1 MLRIEGIIIPEN
13 KQILFSLTSIYGIGR
28 FLALKI
34 LKESNIDIMR
44 KVKDLTEQE
53 TGDLR
58 KVIEGNYKIEGELR
72 REVLKNIKRLKEI
85 KCWRGLR
92 HAKGLP
98 VRGQKTRKNS
108 RTVRGNVRR
117 TIASVRKATPAP
129 K

>member
-1 MLRIEGIIIPEN
+1 
-13 KQILFSLTSIYGIGR
+13 LTSIYGIGR

-92 HAKGLP
+92 HVKGLP

-117 TIASVRKATPAP
+117 TIASVRKAAPAP